1 MPHTHDEMKA
11 MHHNGANVETLTER
25 IAQLVSERQALR
37 ACAAD
42 RAALERNR
50 LEIAELQRRLSEALI
65 VRYLSDAAA
74 A

>member
-1 MPHTHDEMKA
+1 MPHTDEDMKA
-11 MHHNGANVETLTER
+11 IHHTGANVETLTER

-37 ACAAD
+37 ASAAD
-42 RAALERNR
+42 REALERNR

-65 VRYLSDAAA
+65 VRYLPGAAA